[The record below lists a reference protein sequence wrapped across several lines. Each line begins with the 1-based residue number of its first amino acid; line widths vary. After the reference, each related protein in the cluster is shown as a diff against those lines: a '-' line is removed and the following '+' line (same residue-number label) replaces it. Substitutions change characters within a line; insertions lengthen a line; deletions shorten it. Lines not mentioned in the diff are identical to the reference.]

1 MKLIMKNIDNECIKS
16 ISFEKFELYQNFIDE
31 LSAIKKSATATLIT
45 SNEKITSFELK
56 KLKLTLEELNIR
68 IKYIYSHNRETVI
81 SGKSL
86 KINSTLLNIKNTNIE
101 SFVGSLHQK
110 KDIIHKGTIR
120 SGDRISS
127 NGDLF
132 IMGDVNPG
140 AIVSANNNI
149 YVWGKLL
156 GIALAGENGN
166 KNASIASLFL
176 SPLQLRICEIVAIG
190 PKDNPKH
197 QYPEVAIMESQKIII
212 KPYLL
217 NRKLK

>member
-1 MKLIMKNIDNECIKS
+1 MKLIIKNIDNEFLKS
-16 ISFEKFELYQNFIDE
+16 ISFEKFELYQNFIPE
-31 LSAIKKSATATLIT
+31 LSANKKPATATLIN
-45 SNEKITSFELK
+45 SNEKINSFELE
-56 KLKLTLEELNIR
+56 KLKLTLEEINIR
-68 IKYIYSHNRETVI
+68 FKYIYTHNRETVI
-81 SGKSL
+81 SGNSL
-86 KINSTLLNIKNTNIE
+86 KINSTLLNIKTPTNEFLTEI
-101 SFVGSLHQK
+101 LHQK
-110 KDIIHKGTIR
+110 KDIIHKGTVR

-197 QYPEVAIMESQKIII
+197 QYPEVAILESQKIII

-217 NRKLK
+217 KSKF